1 MAMSLAGGGPSG
13 PEMNVTPLID
23 VLLVLIIIF
32 MIVVTQEKESGLQAQ
47 IPQPAEKQQ
56 SVPQPRTVVI
66 RVMSA
71 AGKQDP
77 ELKINDEDV
86 KWNELSD
93 RLQQIFKWRAER
105 VAFVQGEDDV
115 EFQWVADVID
125 TARHS
130 GVEKVG
136 LLPNELASAR

>member
-1 MAMSLAGGGPSG
+1 MAMSMAGGGPSG

-86 KWNELSD
+86 EWNELSD

-136 LLPNELASAR
+136 LLPKELASAR

>member
-1 MAMSLAGGGPSG
+1 LK
-13 PEMNVTPLID
+13 T
-23 VLLVLIIIF
+23 
-32 MIVVTQEKESGLQAQ
+32 Q
-47 IPQPAEKQQ
+47 IPQPANEQQ
-56 SVPQPRTVVI
+56 SVPQPRTIVI

-71 AGKQDP
+71 AGKP
-77 ELKINDEDV
+77 ELKTNDENV
-86 KWNELSD
+86 KWSDLSN

-125 TARHS
+125 AARRA

-136 LLPNELASAR
+136 LLPKELASAR

>member
-136 LLPNELASAR
+136 LLPKELASAR

>member
-1 MAMSLAGGGPSG
+1 MAMSMGGGGVSAPQ
-13 PEMNVTPLID
+13 MNVTPLID

-32 MIVVTQEKESGLQAQ
+32 MIVVTQEKESGLQTQ
-47 IPQPAEKQQ
+47 IPQPANEQQ
-56 SVPQPRTVVI
+56 NSPQPRTVVI

-136 LLPNELASAR
+136 LLPKELASAR

>member
-1 MAMSLAGGGPSG
+1 
-13 PEMNVTPLID
+13 MNVTPLID

-125 TARHS
+125 TARHA

-136 LLPNELASAR
+136 LLPKELASAR

>member
-1 MAMSLAGGGPSG
+1 
-13 PEMNVTPLID
+13 
-23 VLLVLIIIF
+23 
-32 MIVVTQEKESGLQAQ
+32 
-47 IPQPAEKQQ
+47 
-56 SVPQPRTVVI
+56 VI

-86 KWNELSD
+86 KWNELSG

-125 TARHS
+125 TARYA

-136 LLPNELASAR
+136 LLPKELASAR